1 VEQRHGGTVAR
12 ASGGAARFTVLSQAF
27 HAPVTGGRAARAI
40 LRGMEAAQQQEDA
53 IRVGAL
59 EIHPAQG
66 LALAGGDALSLSV
79 REFGLL
85 VALARS
91 GGRIV
96 RREDLYRRVWGGTLR
111 DGDRSID
118 VYVHKLR
125 VKLEHA
131 LPDLQFI
138 HTHVGFGYRFA
149 PVPAA
154 TPHHDHDEESL

>member
-1 VEQRHGGTVAR
+1 
-12 ASGGAARFTVLSQAF
+12 
-27 HAPVTGGRAARAI
+27 
-40 LRGMEAAQQQEDA
+40 MEAVRQEDT

-59 EIHPAQG
+59 EIHPTQG
-66 LALAGGDALSLSV
+66 LALADGTALSLSV

-85 VALARS
+85 VALAAS

-96 RREDLYRRVWGGTLR
+96 SREDLYRRVWGGALR
-111 DGDRSID
+111 EGDRSID

-125 VKLEHA
+125 VKLEQA
-131 LPDLQFI
+131 LPDERFI

-154 TPHHDHDEESL
+154 ALHAAHHEHDEEGL